1 MKHLTITLLL
11 LFVQAFSLSAQPGLE
26 KSVEENARNTVS
38 FDGYKWKMKMML
50 PGAGV
55 KAGLHR
61 LPPTD
66 LETNF
71 WNAAK
76 VPGDVYT
83 DLWKVGALED
93 LYYARNSVK
102 AQWVQ
107 QYEWWYAYQFNVS
120 RESGDQLV
128 RLDFEGVD
136 FACDVWLNGHYL
148 GSHEGAFSPFS
159 FDINQALRVGKDRLG
174 SSNLLMIRLAPPPAV
189 NSLVAGRKTPW
200 FGDYWRDLTPFG
212 ITGGVRMVY
221 TGSVRFQ
228 DVYLRPNVKSESEA
242 SVSLEM
248 EIENKSTTEKD
259 YFVQSEITGKNFT
272 SAPISNR
279 FTVRLKPGLNLIK
292 KEIPIPD
299 PQLWW
304 TWDLG
309 KPNLYL
315 SRLSVT
321 DQQRTLDFR
330 ETTLG
335 LRKVEMQWN
344 PGFSRDE
351 VSFPRTTV
359 LNGKPF
365 FIRSACWGGPPDIF
379 VGRTTEEKYRK
390 LIDLARKA
398 NMNNIRI
405 FGWHPPEIPLFYELC
420 SEAGISV
427 WQDVVPLG
435 TGNFPQDDAFVDRI
449 VAEAAQVIRERRNH
463 PSLIMMEGGEE
474 MFLRA
479 TDPHF
484 TRRMLEKLGQRLQQ
498 QVDLPYVPDSPLTCE
513 ASLEAGYKP
522 KEAHHALA
530 YFYSMGNW
538 LMEDWFKSLDFPIIP
553 ELAVTS
559 VPNVESLRKFI
570 PEQEMW
576 PPGLSWGHHW
586 ADLDHLRM
594 QNFDTFGDERTGSL
608 QEFVDA
614 TQDSQG
620 TVFQLTI
627 EHFRRHKPRTSG
639 IAICHLMTYWPD
651 MKWGIVDN
659 YQVPKRSF
667 DFVKTAYQPLL
678 VNLEFDK
685 RRWKKEEPFRAR
697 LWVVNDFYQ
706 TYTDLVAHYEIV
718 SEEGK
723 TLAQASKPVKEV
735 SANGAASLFEIQEPV
750 LQKAGKQFRVNLR
763 LTDRGGKV
771 LSTNSYL
778 MLTGDQEVARARM
791 KDMGKELRQMNH
803 EYTYGNYYMFFPEY
817 NGTAKTPESQT
828 DQITTRGFPAKS
840 ANPKKP

>member
-1 MKHLTITLLL
+1 MLKTRVILLL
-11 LFVQAFSLSAQPGLE
+11 LLTRFTVFAQPGLE
-26 KSVEENARNTVS
+26 KSLAENRQS
-38 FDGYKWKMKMML
+38 ERDLGGYRWKMKMML
-50 PGAGV
+50 PGEGV
-55 KAGLHR
+55 KAGLHQ

-83 DLWKVGALED
+83 DLWKVGVLD
-93 LYYARNSVK
+93 DPYFGRNSVK

-107 QYEWWYAYQFNVS
+107 QYEWWYAYQFNVT
-120 RESGDQLV
+120 ENIGDRLA

-136 FACDVWLNGHYL
+136 FACDVWLNGHFL

-159 FDINQALRVGKDRLG
+159 FDINKALRVAKDRLG
-174 SSNLLMIRLAPPPAV
+174 SSNLLIIRLAPPPAV

-212 ITGGVRMVY
+212 ITGNVKMVY
-221 TGSVRFQ
+221 TGKARLK
-228 DVYLRPNVKSESEA
+228 DVYLRPLVENEKNA
-242 SVSLEM
+242 SVSVQL
-248 EIENKSTTEKD
+248 EIENTGDTEKNVTISSD
-259 YFVQSEITGKNFT
+259 IKGKNFESKNT
-272 SAPISNR
+272 YTA
-279 FTVRLKPGLNLIK
+279 FEVKLKPGINKIK
-292 KEIPIPD
+292 KDILIED

-304 TWDLG
+304 TWDQG

-315 SRLSVT
+315 SKLTVKEGEK
-321 DQQRTLDFR
+321 TLDYK
-330 ETTLG
+330 ETTFG

-344 PGFSRDE
+344 PGFTKDE

-390 LIDLARKA
+390 LIALAKEA

-420 SEAGISV
+420 NEAGISV
-427 WQDVVPLG
+427 WQDIVPLG

-449 VAEAAQVIRERRNH
+449 ISEAVNVIKVRHNN

-484 TRRMLEKLGQRLQQ
+484 TRRMLEKLGKNLQENI
-498 QVDLPYVPDSPLTCE
+498 DLPFVPDSPLTDE
-513 ASLEAGYKP
+513 PSQAAGYKP
-522 KEAHHALA
+522 KEAVHALA
-530 YFYSMGNW
+530 YFYGMGRW
-538 LMEDWFKSLDFPIIP
+538 LMEDWIKGMDFPIVP

-559 VPNVESLRKFI
+559 VPNVESLKKFI
-570 PEQEMW
+570 PANEMW

-594 QNFDTFGDERTGSL
+594 QNFDTFGEERTGSL

-614 TQDSQG
+614 TQDAQG

-627 EHFRRHKPRTSG
+627 EHFRRNKPKTSG
-639 IAICHLMTYWPD
+639 IAICHFMTYWPD

-659 YQVPKRSF
+659 YQTPKRSYNF
-667 DFVKTAYQPLL
+667 IKTAYQPVLI
-678 VNLEFDK
+678 NLNFEK
-685 RRWKKEEPFRAR
+685 RRWTNTEAFKAR
-697 LWVVNDFYQ
+697 VWVVNDFYESYADLKAV
-706 TYTDLVAHYEIV
+706 YTISDASGKVLVKKEQSIAALTPNSSKQFFEIEQQV
-718 SEEGK
+718 LAQVKTSFDVKLELTDKNGKKISENQYHFLIGDQ
-723 TLAQASKPVKEV
+723 AQASLKMKE
-735 SANGAASLFEIQEPV
+735 
-750 LQKAGKQFRVNLR
+750 
-763 LTDRGGKV
+763 
-771 LSTNSYL
+771 
-778 MLTGDQEVARARM
+778 
-791 KDMGKELRQMNH
+791 MGKELKRKNDK
-803 EYTYGNYYMFFPEY
+803 YTYGNYFMFFPAY
-817 NGTAKTPESQT
+817 NGEAEPVESQT
-828 DQITTRGFPAKS
+828 QKITTDGFPK
-840 ANPKKP
+840 N

>member
-1 MKHLTITLLL
+1 MSKLKLFL
-11 LFVQAFSLSAQPGLE
+11 LFLIGIQYAVFGQPGLE
-26 KSVEENARNTVS
+26 KSVAEHKQRVRDLGG
-38 FDGYKWKMKMML
+38 FHWKMKMML
-50 PGAGV
+50 PGEGV
-55 KAGLHR
+55 KAGLQN

-71 WNAAK
+71 WNSAK

-83 DLWKVGALED
+83 DLWKVGVLED
-93 LYYARNSVK
+93 PYFGRNSVK

-107 QYEWWYAYQFNVS
+107 QYEWWYACQFNVS
-120 RESGDQLV
+120 ESLEDV
-128 RLDFEGVD
+128 VARLDFEGVD
-136 FACDVWLNGHYL
+136 FKCDIWLNGHFL

-159 FDINQALRVGKDRLG
+159 FDINNALRIAKDRLG
-174 SSNLLMIRLAPPPAV
+174 SSNLLIIRLAPPPAV

-212 ITGGVRMVY
+212 ITGNVKMVY
-221 TGSVRFQ
+221 TGKARIK
-228 DVYLRPNVKSESEA
+228 DVYLRPLVDNEKKAAVQIQ
-242 SVSLEM
+242 L
-248 EIENKSTTEKD
+248 EIENTGTTDKK
-259 YFVQSEITGKNFT
+259 ITINSDIKGKNFESKST
-272 SAPISNR
+272 LTEFD
-279 FTVRLKPGLNLIK
+279 FTLKPGLNKITRD
-292 KEIPIPD
+292 IPIEN

-304 TWDLG
+304 TWDHG

-315 SRLSVT
+315 SKLSIKEG
-321 DQQRTLDFR
+321 DKTLDFN
-330 ETTLG
+330 ETTFG
-335 LRKVEMQWN
+335 LRKIEMQWN
-344 PGFSRDE
+344 PGFTKDE

-390 LIDLARKA
+390 LIALAKEA

-427 WQDVVPLG
+427 WQDIVPLG

-449 VAEAAQVIRERRNH
+449 ITEAVNVIKVRRNH

-479 TDPHF
+479 TDPIF
-484 TRRMLEKLGQRLQQ
+484 TRRMLEKLGKNLQENI
-498 QVDLPYVPDSPLTCE
+498 DLPFVPDSPLTDE
-513 ASLEAGYKP
+513 PSQAAGFKP
-522 KEAHHALA
+522 KEAVHALA
-530 YFYSMGNW
+530 YFYGMGRW
-538 LMEDWFKSLDFPIIP
+538 LMEDWIKGMDFPIVP

-559 VPNVESLRKFI
+559 VPNVESLKKFI
-570 PEQEMW
+570 PENEMW

-627 EHFRRHKPRTSG
+627 EHFRRRKPNTSG
-639 IAICHLMTYWPD
+639 IAICHFMTYWPD

-659 YQVPKRSF
+659 YQTPKRSF
-667 DFVKTAYQPLL
+667 DFIKTAYQPVLI
-678 VNLEFDK
+678 NLHFEK
-685 RRWKKEEPFRAR
+685 RRWSNTEPFKASV
-697 LWVVNDFYQ
+697 WVVNDFYKN
-706 TYTDLVAHYEIV
+706 YTDLKATYSILDEKGNILIKKDAKIAALTPNSSKQFFEIEQKILAQV
-718 SEEGK
+718 NNSFDIKLELMDSNGNVISK
-723 TLAQASKPVKEV
+723 NKYHFLIGDQAQASLKMKE
-735 SANGAASLFEIQEPV
+735 
-750 LQKAGKQFRVNLR
+750 
-763 LTDRGGKV
+763 
-771 LSTNSYL
+771 
-778 MLTGDQEVARARM
+778 
-791 KDMGKELRQMNH
+791 MGKELQLKNQK
-803 EYTYGNYYMFFPEY
+803 YTYGNYFMFYPEY
-817 NGTAKTPESQT
+817 NGEGKQVESQT
-828 DQITTRGFPAKS
+828 DKITTKGFP
-840 ANPKKP
+840 NN